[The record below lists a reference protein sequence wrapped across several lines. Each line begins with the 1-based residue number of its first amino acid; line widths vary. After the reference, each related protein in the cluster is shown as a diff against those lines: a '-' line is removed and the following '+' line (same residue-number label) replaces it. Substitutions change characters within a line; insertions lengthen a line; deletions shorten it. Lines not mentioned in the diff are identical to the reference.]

1 MKKTYLL
8 LSCLIVLVACKKNE
22 IIINPDDSQF
32 LYNTIFDKTFDISTG
47 SSEPSDIVETS
58 QGGYLVAGRNKTGT
72 TNHAAFLRLDKDGN
86 KLWDKTFY
94 NGMNLCSVIEVMG
107 SGYIAVGDTRDS
119 TYMVRTDYSG
129 NIIWEAYNYFQ
140 YSDMARKV
148 IQTSAGAYLIII
160 NSYETHGSARLVKL
174 NDIGVKIWVKTIQG
188 EPALRVY
195 SVYENAD
202 STLSLIATSKTYTQP
217 ESWFITLDK
226 NGNELSRKNL
236 SQSVAEIG
244 TTFFE
249 FSVCQNSLGY
259 YAASGMQNFF
269 LFDASGDLLIKSTV
283 QPQTSYDWLRFYTT
297 NTALNN
303 QFVAGGF
310 QSKNVIVGST
320 LTSVSTGSLFLF
332 SSSGAYLKTIVVGDA
347 VSQNAVT
354 SVITDTDNALVITGY
369 KTGSNDKEVFWV
381 KKIILK

>member
-1 MKKTYLL
+1 MKIYFI
-8 LSCLIVLVACKKNE
+8 LIAFLTILICCGKDENL
-22 IIINPDDSQF
+22 INPTSNEFYDV
-32 LYNTIFDKTFDISTG
+32 IFDKTYDLSTG
-47 SSEPSDIVETS
+47 ASEPSDIIETS

-72 TNHAAFLRLDKDGN
+72 TNQAAFLRLDKDGN
-86 KLWDKTFY
+86 KLWDKTFN
-94 NGMNLCSVIEVMG
+94 NGWIFCSVIEVMG
-107 SGYIAVGDTRDS
+107 SGYLAVGDSRDS

-148 IQTSAGAYLIII
+148 IQTSDGAFLIII

-174 NDIGVKIWVKTIQG
+174 NDNGVKVWVKIIQG

-202 STLSLIATSKTYTQP
+202 STLSLIATSKTYAQP
-217 ESWFITLDK
+217 ESWYITLDK
-226 NGNELSRKNL
+226 NGNELRRKSL

-259 YAASGMQNFF
+259 YAASGMQSFF
-269 LFDASGDLLIKSTV
+269 LFDVSGDLIIKSTL
-283 QPQTSYDWLRFYTT
+283 QPQTGYDWLRLYTT
-297 NTALNN
+297 NTSLNN
-303 QFVAGGF
+303 EFVAAGF

-320 LTSVSTGSLFLF
+320 LTSVTTGSLFLF
-332 SSSGAYLKTIVVGDA
+332 SSSGEFLKAIVVGDSD
-347 VSQNAVT
+347 SQNAVT
-354 SVITDTDNALVITGY
+354 SVITSDNNSFVITGY
-369 KTGSNDKEVFWV
+369 KTDSNDKEVFWV
-381 KKIILK
+381 KKLTLK